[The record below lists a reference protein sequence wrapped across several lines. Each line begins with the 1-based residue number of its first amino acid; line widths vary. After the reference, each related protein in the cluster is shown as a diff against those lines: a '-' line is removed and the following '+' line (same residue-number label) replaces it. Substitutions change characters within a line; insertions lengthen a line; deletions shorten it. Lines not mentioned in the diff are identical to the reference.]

1 MVPSVHYPVVC
12 PARPQRASMAL
23 LSPSMNMSLENSMK
37 KLVTGS
43 TGFMGS
49 SIVRELL
56 KDGEEVKV
64 LIRKTSDTRNIDG
77 LDVEIAYGDI
87 RDGDSVRE
95 ALKGCDTL
103 YYTAAFFAHW
113 VPDKKLPYEVNVEG
127 TKTSMRAALDAGVQ
141 KVVYTSTNN
150 TMGAHGPIPVDETA
164 EFNHWKTGDH
174 YSISKYLAEVEAR
187 KFVSLGLPI
196 VVVNPTLV
204 IGVRDIKPTPSGQM
218 IIDIATGQMPG
229 YIEGGTNIIDVED
242 VARGHILAAQKG
254 RIGERYLFGNQNMT
268 VSEYF
273 SLIAEVAGVKPPR
286 IKIPYYGAVAMGYL
300 FEAAAFFTKKPP
312 VVTASEIRIGKKQE
326 WYDCS
331 KAVKELGLPQTPV
344 RTAVEK
350 ALNWFRENGYIKK
363 K

>member
-1 MVPSVHYPVVC
+1 
-12 PARPQRASMAL
+12 
-23 LSPSMNMSLENSMK
+23 MK
-37 KLVTGS
+37 KLVTGA

-64 LIRKTSDTRNIDG
+64 FIRETSDTRNIDG
-77 LDVEIAYGDI
+77 LDVERAFGDI
-87 RDGDSVRE
+87 RDGESMKK

-113 VPDKKLPYEVNVEG
+113 APDKKLPYQVNVEG
-127 TKTSMRAALDAGVQ
+127 TKTSMKVALDAGMQ

-150 TMGAHGPIPVDETA
+150 TMGAHGPVPVNETA

-174 YSISKYLAEVEAR
+174 YSMSKYLAEVEAK

-196 VVVNPTLV
+196 VIVNPTLV

-242 VARGHILAAQKG
+242 VARGHILAAKNG
-254 RIGERYLFGNQNMT
+254 KVGERYLFGNENAT
-268 VSEYF
+268 ISEYF
-273 SLIAEVAGVKPPR
+273 GLVAEVAGVKPPR
-286 IKIPYYGAVAMGYL
+286 IKIPYHLAVALGYI
-300 FEAAAFFTKKPP
+300 FQFGAFITKKPP
-312 VVTASEIRIGKKQE
+312 VVTASEVRIGKQQE

-331 KAVKELGLPQTPV
+331 KAVKELGLPQTPI
-344 RTAVEK
+344 RQAVQK
-350 ALNWFRENGYIKK
+350 ALNWFMENGYIKNIK
-363 K
+363 RV

>member
-1 MVPSVHYPVVC
+1 
-12 PARPQRASMAL
+12 
-23 LSPSMNMSLENSMK
+23 MK
-37 KLVTGS
+37 KLVTGA

-56 KDGEEVKV
+56 RDGEEVKV
-64 LIRKTSDTRNIDG
+64 LVRETSDTRNIDG
-77 LDVEIAYGDI
+77 LDVERAFGDI
-87 RDGDSVRE
+87 RDGDSMKK

-127 TKTSMRAALDAGVQ
+127 TKVSMKAALDAGVQ

-150 TMGAHGPIPVDETA
+150 TMGAHGPIPVDENA
-164 EFNHWKTGDH
+164 EFNHWKSGDH
-174 YSISKYLAEVEAR
+174 YSISKYLAEIEAR

-196 VVVNPTLV
+196 VIVNPTLV

-242 VARGHILAAQKG
+242 VARGHILAAEKG
-254 RIGERYLFGNQNMT
+254 RVGERYLFGNENLT
-268 VSEYF
+268 VSDYF
-273 SLIAEVAGVKPPR
+273 RLIADVAGVQAPR
-286 IKIPYYGAVAMGYL
+286 IKIPYHLAVALGYV
-300 FEAAAFFTKKPP
+300 FELGSFFTKKPP
-312 VVTASEIRIGKKQE
+312 VVTASEVRIGKSQE

-331 KAVKELGLPQTPV
+331 KAVKELGLPQTPI
-344 RTAVEK
+344 RQSIEK
-350 ALNWFRENGYIKK
+350 ALNWFKEKGYINKL
-363 K
+363 

>member
-1 MVPSVHYPVVC
+1 
-12 PARPQRASMAL
+12 
-23 LSPSMNMSLENSMK
+23 MK
-37 KLVTGS
+37 KLVTGA

-49 SIVRELL
+49 AIVRELL

-64 LIRKTSDTRNIDG
+64 LARKTSDTRNING

-87 RDGDSVRE
+87 REGDSVKK

-127 TKTSMRAALDAGVQ
+127 TKTSMKAALDAGVQ

-150 TMGAHGPIPVDETA
+150 TMGAHGPVPADESA
-164 EFNHWKTGDH
+164 EFNHWKSGDH

-187 KFVSLGLPI
+187 KFVPMGLP
-196 VVVNPTLV
+196 VVIVNPTLV

-242 VARGHILAAQKG
+242 VARGHILAAKKG
-254 RIGERYLFGNQNMT
+254 RVGERYLFGNQNMT
-268 VSEYF
+268 VSGYF
-273 SLIAEVAGVKPPR
+273 NLIAEIAGVKPPR
-286 IKIPYYGAVAMGYL
+286 IKIPYHLAVATGYL
-300 FEAAAFFTKKPP
+300 FELGAFITERPP
-312 VVTASEIRIGKKQE
+312 VVTASEVRIGKLQE

-331 KAVKELGLPQTPV
+331 KAVNELGLPQTPI
-344 RTAVEK
+344 RQSIGK
-350 ALNWFRENGYIKK
+350 ALDWFIGNGYIKK